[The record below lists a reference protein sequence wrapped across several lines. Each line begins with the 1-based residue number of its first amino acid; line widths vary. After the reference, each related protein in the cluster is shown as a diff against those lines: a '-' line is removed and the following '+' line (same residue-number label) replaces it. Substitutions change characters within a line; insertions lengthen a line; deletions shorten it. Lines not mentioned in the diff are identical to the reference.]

1 MEKLQSPGPDG
12 WGSRYCKVKFRAG
25 SAAAETTPKQPN
37 HDGSIEWT
45 EPLTITVCDT
55 EQSLVASVVTRRGRS
70 GTWSVVPD
78 GRFEGFPV
86 KDLPSVLSLES
97 STGTK
102 FRAELDTFIDE
113 GEPPQPS
120 MDSVEEHEGRIFF
133 PAFAA
138 GDAHAGHPQQVP
150 IRRPTAEDS
159 TYLGSADGPPG
170 WAPAAAARPFTR
182 THTRELPVSTAVAVA
197 AELVHDEAA
206 GAAAAAAHGSAAPRG
221 GSMYTTPSARRHSSL
236 IARSSSAGFLT
247 RDGSIP
253 GRSREGSFSS
263 FHLARGSSRSLGESL
278 AWSSSQDD
286 AAPPALPS
294 PVGTPSVSRLMDDR
308 FPLEENKD
316 EDSQAISAAT
326 DPSVLAWGELALRQ
340 ASAPATL
347 TTLGD
352 GGAASGAVRLGLID
366 GATTVTVTTTTGAA
380 PSARSGWMYDT
391 EVVRP
396 SRIETMES
404 AEAGGHVRL
413 DVIDGTR
420 SAQPEEREEPSISF
434 SPAYGAGDSPALFAP
449 QSESRKKKGFGPFS
463 VFKRSKK
470 KLPPD
475 SPMGRTASPRTH
487 SEPDA
492 DDGVTGKPLRLGS
505 GVEAGGRAGSR
516 AGDERGRR
524 GPEDTRDERRFP
536 FLRTSAAGR
545 WTSTLRHV
553 RHDSGIEHVSRQSH
567 LSDRPSVMSR
577 PRRGVIHSARQEAAA
592 PASQEPNIASPRSPR
607 EIMAQPTAPT
617 APPPTPPYEEV
628 MHGYDPSQS
637 VIGSASPSLSAA
649 RPLPLRPL
657 DAARQDMGPRPGTA
671 GAESPRPPSYLDA
684 VSRSAG
690 SSPRLPPYYVHG
702 TSSLER
708 TLREEEK
715 AEPAEAMGEYP
726 SHDHP
731 AHLRSGAGAGHR
743 GSTVY
748 QQLMMTGRTADRALP
763 PRRSRTE
770 GETSQDEGLPRRP
783 RPEAPRRQRVA
794 LGSSHLVQ
802 EQRWPEARAQPG
814 ASVSQP
820 LSARRAESAP
830 DAMPPFRRHEEW
842 RPAQPEQ
849 DGFAETEMETPS
861 YDDPD
866 ALGSRYD
873 YRDGKEAES
882 GYSPMTANSTP
893 HASNGPHGRTLYP
906 NERMAG
912 EEETRPEVGPLE
924 ARQPRVASVPRSV
937 SVQEVPSAMRT
948 IPPLGRGG
956 GVRSWRRGES
966 RETTDPVCFSCLSPP
981 SVCGGRKF
989 VLKVMAYPPHSREDV
1004 LEDAR
1009 QNEEV
1014 EAGLPGGMSIQRGRR
1029 VTVKLVRRQ
1038 GRGCG
1043 GSVF

>member
-1 MEKLQSPGPDG
+1 MEKLLSPGPDG
-12 WGSRYCKVKFRAG
+12 WGSRYFKVKFRAG
-25 SAAAETTPKQPN
+25 NAAAETTPKQPN
-37 HDGSIEWT
+37 HDGSMEWT
-45 EPLTITVCDT
+45 EPLTITVYDT

-113 GEPPQPS
+113 GEPPQTS

-347 TTLGD
+347 TTFGD

-380 PSARSGWMYDT
+380 PSARPGWMYDT

-396 SRIETMES
+396 SRIENMES

-434 SPAYGAGDSPALFAP
+434 SPAYGAGDSPAPSAP
-449 QSESRKKKGFGPFS
+449 QSESRKKKGFLPFS
-463 VFKRSKK
+463 ILRKSKK
-470 KLPPD
+470 KLPGAL
-475 SPMGRTASPRTH
+475 SMGKTASPGTH
-487 SEPDA
+487 GEPDA
-492 DDGVTGKPLRLGS
+492 DEEVAGTPRSRRLDEVRLES
-505 GVEAGGRAGSR
+505 GVLAGGRARSR
-516 AGDERGRR
+516 AGPKLGGRRRR
-524 GPEDTRDERRFP
+524 GPEDTGDGRMVPPRRS
-536 FLRTSAAGR
+536 SAAGGR
-545 WTSTLRHV
+545 ISARV
-553 RHDSGIEHVSRQSH
+553 RYESGTEHVLRQSY
-567 LSDRPSVMSR
+567 LSDRPSAKSG
-577 PRRGVIHSARQEAAA
+577 PGRGVMHFARQEAAA
-592 PASQEPNIASPRSPR
+592 PASLEPNVVSPWSPR
-607 EIMAQPTAPT
+607 EMMAQPTAPT
-617 APPPTPPYEEV
+617 APPPTPPYEEGV
-628 MHGYDPSQS
+628 HGYDPSRS
-637 VIGSASPSLSAA
+637 VSGSASPSLSAA
-649 RPLPLRPL
+649 SPLPLRQL
-657 DAARQDMGPRPGTA
+657 GAARQDMGPWPGTA
-671 GAESPRPPSYLDA
+671 GAESSRPPSYLDA
-684 VSRSAG
+684 VSRTAG
-690 SSPRLPPYYVHG
+690 SSPRLSSYNVHG

-708 TLREEEK
+708 TLHEEK
-715 AEPAEAMGEYP
+715 KAKPAEAMGEYP
-726 SHDHP
+726 TYDHP
-731 AHLRSGAGAGHR
+731 AHLRLGVGAWHPGPASMVVR
-743 GSTVY
+743 F
-748 QQLMMTGRTADRALP
+748 

-770 GETSQDEGLPRRP
+770 GETPQDEGLLRRP
-783 RPEAPRRQRVA
+783 RPEGPRPRRVA
-794 LGSSHLVQ
+794 LGYQGSAHPVQ
-802 EQRWPEARAQPG
+802 EQRWPEARGQPR

-820 LSARRAESAP
+820 LSARRVESAP
-830 DAMPPFRRHEEW
+830 HAMAPFRGLGGRLI
-842 RPAQPEQ
+842 AQPEQ
-849 DGFAETEMETPS
+849 DDFAETEMETTS
-861 YDDPD
+861 YDDLD

-873 YRDGKEAES
+873 YRDGEEAES
-882 GYSPMTANSTP
+882 RYSPMTANSTL
-893 HASNGPHGRTLYP
+893 HASNGPHGRTLYS
-906 NERMAG
+906 NGRMAG